1 MITRW
6 FSGRPGRS
14 IATDYVRAA
23 ANPTA
28 PAPAPYPI
36 QRGLTQSMRDAAIKE
51 NDIELIQAWAG
62 QSANM
67 ARPDAAGEVV
77 RRLWDDAQTLLR

>member
-6 FSGRPGRS
+6 FSGRPGRG
-14 IATDYVRAA
+14 IATAYVRAA
-23 ANPTA
+23 ADPAA

-36 QRGLTQSMRDAAIKE
+36 QRGLTQPMRDAAIKA
-51 NDIELIQAWAG
+51 NDIERIQAWAG

-67 ARPDAAGEVV
+67 AKPDAAAVV
-77 RRLWDDAQTLLR
+77 VQRLWDDARALLR